1 MAREERITLKI
12 PADNHRQIVKAAAM
26 AGVSIGTF
34 IENSARERAQHIL
47 AQHEALALSAQ
58 DWDKFVSILD
68 NPPPP
73 NGRLKAAMHKH
84 FR

>member
-1 MAREERITLKI
+1 MARKERISLKI
-12 PADNHRQIVKAAAM
+12 PADNNRQIVKAAAM
-26 AGVSIGTF
+26 AGVSIDTF
-34 IENSARERAQHIL
+34 IVSSARERTRQIL
-47 AQHEALALSAQ
+47 VQYEALTLTAQ
-58 DWDKFVSILD
+58 DWEKFVDVLD